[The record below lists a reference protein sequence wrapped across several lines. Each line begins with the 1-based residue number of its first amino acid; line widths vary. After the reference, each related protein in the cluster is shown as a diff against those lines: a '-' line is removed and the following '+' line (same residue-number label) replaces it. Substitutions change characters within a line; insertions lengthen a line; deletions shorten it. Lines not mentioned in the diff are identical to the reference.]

1 MTKLDS
7 KLEVTWCHQWNRSTL
22 KDLLNE
28 YLKENGDKIKIENK
42 TDLDIVL
49 NLKQL
54 IMQRIGDGI
63 NESNRQFYVFFMK
76 LLL

>member
-1 MTKLDS
+1 
-7 KLEVTWCHQWNRSTL
+7 L